1 MTFAQL
7 LASIARH
14 VPYLWADERAAFEPC
29 PSEDAVYRI
38 AARMGV
44 RLPGASA

>member
-14 VPYLWADERAAFEPC
+14 ARYLWAHERAAFAPC
-29 PSEDAVYRI
+29 ASEEAVYRI

-44 RLPGASA
+44 RWPA